1 MRALERLC
9 TANVPNG
16 VFQKCVFENFP
27 DLLHQHKILLISFLL
42 PPGLWLRCHLLGN
55 SPYPMSLTE
64 AWFLLV
70 ENLLLSEQQPHLGHV
85 FDIDGT

>member
-1 MRALERLC
+1 MISVDIMALERLC
-9 TANVPNG
+9 TANECS
-16 VFQKCVFENFP
+16 QKCVFDNLP

-55 SPYPMSLTE
+55 SPYPTE

-85 FDIDGT
+85 FDIDVT